1 VPRNITGAFLLADA
15 SKKPLKIT
23 KKASG
28 IDIELPGRPADPI
41 ATVLVLETN

>member
-1 VPRNITGAFLLADA
+1 VFAIQG
-15 SKKPLKIT
+15 KKPLKIT

-28 IDIELPGRPADPI
+28 IDIELPGSATDPI